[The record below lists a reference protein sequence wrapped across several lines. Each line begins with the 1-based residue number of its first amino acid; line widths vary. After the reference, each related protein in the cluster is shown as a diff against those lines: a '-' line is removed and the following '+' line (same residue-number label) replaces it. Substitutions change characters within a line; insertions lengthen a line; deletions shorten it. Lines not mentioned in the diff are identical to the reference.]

1 MAREK
6 SARQRAAARGK
17 AMPSLD
23 LTAVRTNQMIVD
35 FMKTSSRVEHHLQE
49 KHSLTDLQYESIV
62 TTVQGL

>member
-1 MAREK
+1 
-6 SARQRAAARGK
+6 
-17 AMPSLD
+17 MPSLD